1 MGKHIQIGA
10 LVEKE
15 QGLSAYNDISSSK
28 GVLYAF
34 LETGRSNDLFSEK
47 QFGEFGEAAILTMV
61 VEAKEKSNGLE
72 LGTWVLRLRREWK
85 KDTARHGFY
94 GDAYGIEE
102 IQNLSLHRLNRDYLL
117 YNLFFIFQTSL
128 GAAMKNPHARQD
140 VFDLCERIEAAKEI
154 QLIEF
159 DNGDKR

>member
-15 QGLSAYNDISSSK
+15 HGLSAYNDISSSK

-61 VEAKEKSNGLE
+61 VEAKEKNNVLE
-72 LGTWVLRLRREWK
+72 RLV
-85 KDTARHGFY
+85 
-94 GDAYGIEE
+94 
-102 IQNLSLHRLNRDYLL
+102 QSLHIDANGEGL
-117 YNLFFIFQTSL
+117 
-128 GAAMKNPHARQD
+128 
-140 VFDLCERIEAAKEI
+140 VFEETDILKVSHVS
-154 QLIEF
+154 
-159 DNGDKR
+159 

>member
-15 QGLSAYNDISSSK
+15 HGLSAYNEISSSK

-61 VEAKEKSNGLE
+61 VEANEKNNVLERLVKSLNIDANGEGLVFE
-72 LGTWVLRLRREWK
+72 ETDILKV
-85 KDTARHGFY
+85 
-94 GDAYGIEE
+94 GDG
-102 IQNLSLHRLNRDYLL
+102 S
-117 YNLFFIFQTSL
+117 
-128 GAAMKNPHARQD
+128 
-140 VFDLCERIEAAKEI
+140 
-154 QLIEF
+154 
-159 DNGDKR
+159 

>member
-15 QGLSAYNDISSSK
+15 HGLSAYYDISSSK

-61 VEAKEKSNGLE
+61 VEAKEKNNVLERLVQSLNIDQNGEGLVFE
-72 LGTWVLRLRREWK
+72 ETDILKVS
-85 KDTARHGFY
+85 HG
-94 GDAYGIEE
+94 
-102 IQNLSLHRLNRDYLL
+102 S
-117 YNLFFIFQTSL
+117 
-128 GAAMKNPHARQD
+128 
-140 VFDLCERIEAAKEI
+140 
-154 QLIEF
+154 
-159 DNGDKR
+159 

>member
-15 QGLSAYNDISSSK
+15 HGLSAYNDISSSK

-61 VEAKEKSNGLE
+61 VEAKEKNDVLERLIQSLNIDEKGEGLVFE
-72 LGTWVLRLRREWK
+72 ETDILKVS
-85 KDTARHGFY
+85 HG
-94 GDAYGIEE
+94 
-102 IQNLSLHRLNRDYLL
+102 S
-117 YNLFFIFQTSL
+117 
-128 GAAMKNPHARQD
+128 
-140 VFDLCERIEAAKEI
+140 
-154 QLIEF
+154 
-159 DNGDKR
+159 

>member
-15 QGLSAYNDISSSK
+15 HGLSAYNDISSSK

-61 VEAKEKSNGLE
+61 VEANEKNNVLERLVQSLNINKNGEGLVFE
-72 LGTWVLRLRREWK
+72 ETNILKVS
-85 KDTARHGFY
+85 HG
-94 GDAYGIEE
+94 
-102 IQNLSLHRLNRDYLL
+102 S
-117 YNLFFIFQTSL
+117 
-128 GAAMKNPHARQD
+128 
-140 VFDLCERIEAAKEI
+140 
-154 QLIEF
+154 
-159 DNGDKR
+159 

>member
-15 QGLSAYNDISSSK
+15 HGLSAYNDISSSK

-61 VEAKEKSNGLE
+61 VEANEKNNVLERLIQSLNIDSNGEGL
-72 LGTWVLRLRREWK
+72 V
-85 KDTARHGFY
+85 F
-94 GDAYGIEE
+94 EE
-102 IQNLSLHRLNRDYLL
+102 SDILKVSHV
-117 YNLFFIFQTSL
+117 S
-128 GAAMKNPHARQD
+128 
-140 VFDLCERIEAAKEI
+140 
-154 QLIEF
+154 
-159 DNGDKR
+159 

>member
-15 QGLSAYNDISSSK
+15 HGLSAYNDISSSK

-61 VEAKEKSNGLE
+61 VEAKEKNKVLERLVQSLNIDQNGEGL
-72 LGTWVLRLRREWK
+72 V
-85 KDTARHGFY
+85 F
-94 GDAYGIEE
+94 EE
-102 IQNLSLHRLNRDYLL
+102 
-117 YNLFFIFQTSL
+117 T
-128 GAAMKNPHARQD
+128 
-140 VFDLCERIEAAKEI
+140 EI
-154 QLIEF
+154 LKVSHET
-159 DNGDKR
+159 

>member
-47 QFGEFGEAAILTMV
+47 QFGEFGESAILTV
-61 VEAKEKSNGLE
+61 IVEAGEKDHILERLIKRLNIDKNGEGLVFE
-72 LGTWVLRLRREWK
+72 ETEVLRVSQGL
-85 KDTARHGFY
+85 
-94 GDAYGIEE
+94 
-102 IQNLSLHRLNRDYLL
+102 
-117 YNLFFIFQTSL
+117 
-128 GAAMKNPHARQD
+128 
-140 VFDLCERIEAAKEI
+140 
-154 QLIEF
+154 
-159 DNGDKR
+159 

>member
-15 QGLSAYNDISSSK
+15 HGLSAYNDISSSK

-61 VEAKEKSNGLE
+61 VEAKEKSNLLERLIKTLNIDENGEGL
-72 LGTWVLRLRREWK
+72 V
-85 KDTARHGFY
+85 F
-94 GDAYGIEE
+94 EE
-102 IQNLSLHRLNRDYLL
+102 TDLL
-117 YNLFFIFQTSL
+117 KVS
-128 GAAMKNPHARQD
+128 D
-140 VFDLCERIEAAKEI
+140 ES
-154 QLIEF
+154 
-159 DNGDKR
+159 